1 MKLAQIARENNK
13 SAARFFSFGVGYDV
27 NARLLDRFVRDGRGQ
42 GEYVKPEE
50 KIEDRIS
57 AFYSRVDA
65 PVFSDVEFSFSL
77 KDATDKKYFVN
88 QVYPSGKTDLF
99 AGEKLVMAGRYST
112 PGEVKIQAKG
122 KIGERD
128 EEKNFEGVFTA
139 KSEDSTNA
147 FVERIWAARRIGEI
161 IDELDLNGMN
171 QELLDELVQLSKKHG
186 VMTPYTS
193 FLARED
199 VALNSAANNATA
211 RDNFH
216 ALASNTSGMGGV
228 RQRSM
233 KQGLKQVDN
242 LNGAQFDSIAESN
255 VMALADDSSSA
266 SSARMSGGM
275 GGGMGGGRRVGVA
288 GGRILAAPA
297 TLAKRALPMGAMGAA
312 APAPSPAP
320 QIDEAV
326 SNNIRVVADKTFYLR
341 EGRWVDSSVTEEMEK
356 NATPVEV
363 KQFSDEYFKLIDE
376 NGSDLSRYLVFEES
390 ITINFKGKL
399 YRIERVEE

>member
-1 MKLAQIARENNK
+1 
-13 SAARFFSFGVGYDV
+13 
-27 NARLLDRFVRDGRGQ
+27 
-42 GEYVKPEE
+42 
-50 KIEDRIS
+50 
-57 AFYSRVDA
+57 
-65 PVFSDVEFSFSL
+65 
-77 KDATDKKYFVN
+77 
-88 QVYPSGKTDLF
+88 
-99 AGEKLVMAGRYST
+99 
-112 PGEVKIQAKG
+112 
-122 KIGERD
+122 
-128 EEKNFEGVFTA
+128 
-139 KSEDSTNA
+139 
-147 FVERIWAARRIGEI
+147 
-161 IDELDLNGMN
+161 
-171 QELLDELVQLSKKHG
+171 
-186 VMTPYTS
+186 
-193 FLARED
+193 
-199 VALNSAANNATA
+199 
-211 RDNFH
+211 
-216 ALASNTSGMGGV
+216 
-228 RQRSM
+228 
-233 KQGLKQVDN
+233 
-242 LNGAQFDSIAESN
+242 
-255 VMALADDSSSA
+255 
-266 SSARMSGGM
+266 MSGGM